1 MEKIN
6 FNGLVQRGRFNR
18 AVESKFSRYCKVM
31 SKDNDNVIYDDTVR
45 DLLVEQGFDVSDI
58 YEPRSVYTAS
68 KLYDALA
75 LFGPE
80 LQAQVIKDE
89 HLNAGLS
96 MAFKVF
102 AKPRELSQ
110 HIEPL
115 SGDGLLRS
123 VKMEKSSGLPMLSSK
138 ADSYVYSLNRMKQI
152 LDGQKSPNP
161 CIAYKRTQ
169 AKNKTRLVWGFPL
182 EMTLMEGAFARPLTE
197 TFLRRRTCMAFG
209 LKKPTLGAY
218 LNYQVGRH
226 KYKYC
231 LDYSKFDTSISS
243 YLISKSFEILAT
255 WFKKE
260 DLDKFGWNQV
270 IKYFIT
276 TPIVMPDGCLYT
288 GKRHGVPSGSYF
300 TQIIDSIVNIIIL
313 GAVSHKFN
321 LKLDWR
327 DIFVLGDDSIFGSN
341 VKIELNEIAEFVKS
355 HFGVTINVLKSSCDR
370 LEFLGAIW
378 INGLPTI
385 EIDELIKKAIFPES
399 FRDYR
404 GIGKTNGAK
413 QVLLSLAGQYVSGHA
428 LAPRNKRYDYSTVG
442 LEHGT
447 MDLNPAYMTG
457 SDRYMISEGYGHLLN
472 SMNSKNVISI
482 PYRMLT

>member
-1 MEKIN
+1 MENIEL
-6 FNGLVQRGRFNR
+6 NGLIHRGRFNR
-18 AVESKFSRYCKVM
+18 AVDQKFSRYCKVM
-31 SKDNDNVIYDDTVR
+31 SKDNLNVIYDDTVR
-45 DLLVEQGFDVSDI
+45 DLLVEQGFDVSDV

-75 LFGPE
+75 LYGPE
-80 LQAQVIKDE
+80 VQPQVIKDE
-89 HLNAGLS
+89 HLKAGLS

-102 AKPRELSQ
+102 AKPQELSQ
-110 HIEPL
+110 HIEPSSDASL
-115 SGDGLLRS
+115 FKS
-123 VKMEKSSGLPMLSSK
+123 VKMNKSSGLPLLTSK
-138 ADSYVYSLNRMKQI
+138 SESYVYSFDRMGQI

-169 AKNKTRLVWGFPL
+169 KNNKTRLVWGYPL
-182 EMTLMEGAFARPLTE
+182 EMTLMEGRFARPLIDI
-197 TFLRRRTCMAFG
+197 FLRKRTCMAFG

-218 LNYQVGRH
+218 LSYQVGQH

-260 DLDKFGWNQV
+260 DLDKYGWEQV
-270 IKYFIT
+270 IKYFLT

-300 TQIIDSIVNIIIL
+300 TQMIDSIVNVIII

-321 LKLDWR
+321 LNINWR
-327 DIFVLGDDSIFGSN
+327 DLFVLGDDSIFGSS
-341 VKIELNEIAEFVKS
+341 VKVGLNEIAEFVKS
-355 HFGVTINVLKSSCDR
+355 HFGVTVNVLKSSCDK

-378 INGLPTI
+378 VNGLPTI
-385 EIDELIKKAIFPES
+385 EIDELIKKAIYPES

-428 LAPRNKRYDYSTVG
+428 LAPRNKRYDYSTIG

-447 MDLNPAYMTG
+447 MDLNPTYMTG
-457 SDRYMISEGYGHLLN
+457 SDRYMISEGYGSLLN